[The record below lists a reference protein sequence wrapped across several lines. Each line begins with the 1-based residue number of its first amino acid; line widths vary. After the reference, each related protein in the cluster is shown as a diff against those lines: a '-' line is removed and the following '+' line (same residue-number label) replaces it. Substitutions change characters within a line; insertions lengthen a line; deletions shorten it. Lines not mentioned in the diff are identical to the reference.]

1 MSIKNGW
8 WLTCLLLLVFCGCT
22 DDVEAPTSPQ
32 SKQEVHTVAVIM
44 PMSHGLD
51 KHWKRTLSFL
61 NRNMDIAFKG
71 QEKAIKLRYELY
83 DEDKEDMSRLADTL
97 AQRKDIE
104 AVVGCLYSDH
114 AAEMITKLADAE
126 KTFLTVSTS
135 ADLTRG
141 NTQHGYLWSMVET
154 DITQCEVLLSKAL
167 DYGAKRVSLLTLE
180 NNSYSQTFVD
190 WFSFQAG
197 ELGLEVTGIHLYNEQ
212 NVTEVSQR
220 ACDEETDYIICVPAT
235 VEEVQWM
242 CEAFQKYD
250 ATHPFSPKKLFGD
263 TAYGS
268 DVINKYAKYVE
279 GIEGVTFGADPE
291 SGFEVSYKTFF
302 RDELSLG
309 ESQIY
314 DACMMLYY
322 GFWYQLIH
330 ANQSLSLKES
340 LRAVVDGR
348 DNNHYG
354 WMGEDMRFVIE
365 SFAKGGHPNITGA
378 SGSLD
383 FDKDVYTSVLE
394 STYANF
400 MVYNGRYVTLGYNK
414 SNGGR
419 RSDKTL
425 AGWNWKKNQ
434 IQDFSD
440 ETDIRYPALQDKWAL
455 LVASSKDWKNYRHQ
469 ADILSVYQMIRER
482 GYPDD
487 HIILIMEDD
496 LAQNPKN
503 PFKGEVKTDLAES
516 NLYQNFDIDYKMS
529 DLTPTDIMNILSGK
543 KTSRTPIVIESTD
556 KDNILI
562 FWSGH
567 GTQAELCWG
576 DEFMGVRKEMVSN
589 TLRQMAK
596 EKKYRKLLCLIE
608 ACYSGSIVKDIQIPG
623 ALFITAANDKETSKA
638 DNFSNQLGVW
648 MTNRFTYGLRE
659 QLETDMSV
667 PLRDL
672 YYRLFINT
680 IGSHVMVYNTANFGN
695 IHMNNI
701 SEFFLY

>member
-8 WLTCLLLLVFCGCT
+8 WLTCLLLLAFCGCA
-22 DDVEAPTSPQ
+22 DDIEAPTSPQ

-83 DEDKEDMSRLADTL
+83 DENKEDMSRLADSL
-97 AQRKDIE
+97 AKRKDIE

-235 VEEVQWM
+235 VEEVQWI

-279 GIEGVTFGADPE
+279 GIEGVTFGGDPE

-440 ETDIRYPALQDKWAL
+440 EIDIRYPVLQDKWAL

-589 TLRQMAK
+589 TLKQMAK
-596 EKKYRKLLCLIE
+596 EKKYRKMLFLIE

>member
-8 WLTCLLLLVFCGCT
+8 WLTCLLLLAFCGCA
-22 DDVEAPTSPQ
+22 DDIEAPTSLQ

-83 DEDKEDMSRLADTL
+83 DEDKEDMSRLADSL
-97 AQRKDIE
+97 AKRKDIE

-235 VEEVQWM
+235 VEEVQWI

-365 SFAKGGHPNITGA
+365 SFANGGHPNITGA

-419 RSDKTL
+419 RSDRTL

-440 ETDIRYPALQDKWAL
+440 ETDIRYPVLQDKWAL

-543 KTSRTPIVIESTD
+543 KNSRTPIVIESTD

-576 DEFMGVRKEMVSN
+576 DEFMGVRKDMIGN

-596 EKKYRKLLCLIE
+596 EKKYRKMLCLIE

>member
-8 WLTCLLLLVFCGCT
+8 WLTCLLLLAFCGCA
-22 DDVEAPTSPQ
+22 DDIEAPTSPQ

-83 DEDKEDMSRLADTL
+83 DEDKEDMSRLADSL
-97 AQRKDIE
+97 AKRKDIE

-126 KTFLTVSTS
+126 KNFLTVSTS

-235 VEEVQWM
+235 VEEVQWI

-365 SFAKGGHPNITGA
+365 SFANGGHPNITGA

-400 MVYNGRYVTLGYNK
+400 MVYNGRYVTLGYYK

-440 ETDIRYPALQDKWAL
+440 EIDIRYPVLQDKWAL

-589 TLRQMAK
+589 TLKQMAK
-596 EKKYRKLLCLIE
+596 EKKYRKMLFLIE

>member
-8 WLTCLLLLVFCGCT
+8 WLTCLLLLAFCGCA
-22 DDVEAPTSPQ
+22 DDIEAPTSPQ

-83 DEDKEDMSRLADTL
+83 DEDKEDMSRLADSL
-97 AQRKDIE
+97 AKRKDIE

-235 VEEVQWM
+235 VEEVQWI

-440 ETDIRYPALQDKWAL
+440 ETDIRYPVLQDKWAL

-589 TLRQMAK
+589 TLKQMAK
-596 EKKYRKLLCLIE
+596 EKKYRKMLFLIE

>member
-8 WLTCLLLLVFCGCT
+8 WLTCLLLLAFCGCA
-22 DDVEAPTSPQ
+22 DDIEAPTSPQ

-83 DEDKEDMSRLADTL
+83 DENKEDMSRLADSL
-97 AQRKDIE
+97 AKRKDIE

-235 VEEVQWM
+235 VEEVQWI

-279 GIEGVTFGADPE
+279 GIEGVTFGGDPE

-340 LRAVVDGR
+340 LRAVVDER

-440 ETDIRYPALQDKWAL
+440 EIDIRYPVLQDKWAL

-503 PFKGEVKTDLAES
+503 PFKGEVKTDLAEA

-529 DLTPTDIMNILSGK
+529 DLAPTDIMNILSGK

-589 TLRQMAK
+589 TLKQMAK
-596 EKKYRKLLCLIE
+596 EKKYRKMLFLIE

-701 SEFFLY
+701 SEFFLC

>member
-8 WLTCLLLLVFCGCT
+8 WLTCLLLLAFCGCA
-22 DDVEAPTSPQ
+22 DDIEAPTSPQ

-83 DEDKEDMSRLADTL
+83 DENKEDMSRLADSL
-97 AQRKDIE
+97 AKRKDIE

-235 VEEVQWM
+235 VEEVQWI

-365 SFAKGGHPNITGA
+365 SFANGRHPNITGA

-383 FDKDVYTSVLE
+383 FDQDVYTSVLE

-419 RSDKTL
+419 RSDRTL

-543 KTSRTPIVIESTD
+543 KNSRTPIVIESTD

-576 DEFMGVRKEMVSN
+576 DEFMGVRKDMIGN

-596 EKKYRKLLCLIE
+596 EKKYRKMLFLIE

>member
-8 WLTCLLLLVFCGCT
+8 WLTCLLLLAFCGCA
-22 DDVEAPTSPQ
+22 DDIEAPTSPQ

-83 DEDKEDMSRLADTL
+83 DEDKEDMSRLADSL
-97 AQRKDIE
+97 AKRKDIE

-235 VEEVQWM
+235 VEEVQWI

-365 SFAKGGHPNITGA
+365 SFANGGHPNITGA

-400 MVYNGRYVTLGYNK
+400 MVYNGRYVTLGYYK

-440 ETDIRYPALQDKWAL
+440 EIDIRYPVLQDKWAL

-589 TLRQMAK
+589 TLKQMAK
-596 EKKYRKLLCLIE
+596 EKKYRKMLFLIE

>member
-8 WLTCLLLLVFCGCT
+8 WLTCLLLLAFCGCA
-22 DDVEAPTSPQ
+22 DDIEAPTSLQ

-83 DEDKEDMSRLADTL
+83 DEDKEDMSRLADSL
-97 AQRKDIE
+97 AKRKDIE

-235 VEEVQWM
+235 VEEVQWI

-365 SFAKGGHPNITGA
+365 SFANGRHPNITGA

-383 FDKDVYTSVLE
+383 FDQDVYTSVLE

-440 ETDIRYPALQDKWAL
+440 ETDIRYPVLQDKWAL

-589 TLRQMAK
+589 TLKQMAK
-596 EKKYRKLLCLIE
+596 EKKYRKMLFLIE

>member
-8 WLTCLLLLVFCGCT
+8 WLTCLLLLAFCGCA
-22 DDVEAPTSPQ
+22 DDIEAPTSPQ

-83 DEDKEDMSRLADTL
+83 DEDKEDMSRLADSL
-97 AQRKDIE
+97 AKRKDIE

-126 KTFLTVSTS
+126 KNFLTVSTS

-235 VEEVQWM
+235 VEEVQWI

-365 SFAKGGHPNITGA
+365 SFAKGGHPNITGT

-400 MVYNGRYVTLGYNK
+400 MVYNGRYVTLGYYK

-440 ETDIRYPALQDKWAL
+440 ETDIRYPVLQDKWAL

-487 HIILIMEDD
+487 YIILIMEDD

-543 KTSRTPIVIESTD
+543 KTSRTPIIIESTD

-576 DEFMGVRKEMVSN
+576 DEFMGVRKDMIGN

-596 EKKYRKLLCLIE
+596 EKKYRKMLCLIE

>member
-8 WLTCLLLLVFCGCT
+8 WLTCLLLLAFCGCA
-22 DDVEAPTSPQ
+22 DDIEAPTSPQ

-71 QEKAIKLRYELY
+71 EEKAIKLRYELY
-83 DEDKEDMSRLADTL
+83 DEDKEDMSRLADSL
-97 AQRKDIE
+97 AKRKDIE

-126 KTFLTVSTS
+126 KHFLTVSTS

-235 VEEVQWM
+235 VEEVQWI

-365 SFAKGGHPNITGA
+365 SFANGGHPNITGA

-400 MVYNGRYVTLGYNK
+400 MVYNGRYVTLGYYK

-440 ETDIRYPALQDKWAL
+440 ETDIRYPVLQDKWAL

-469 ADILSVYQMIRER
+469 ADILSVYQMVRER

-589 TLRQMAK
+589 TLKQMAK
-596 EKKYRKLLCLIE
+596 EKKYRKMLFLIE

>member
-8 WLTCLLLLVFCGCT
+8 WLTCLLLLAFCGCA
-22 DDVEAPTSPQ
+22 DDIEAPTSPQ

-83 DEDKEDMSRLADTL
+83 DEDKEDMSRLADSL
-97 AQRKDIE
+97 AKRKDIE

-141 NTQHGYLWSMVET
+141 STQHGYLWSMVET

-197 ELGLEVTGIHLYNEQ
+197 ELGFEVTGIHLYNEQ

-235 VEEVQWM
+235 VEEVQWI

-440 ETDIRYPALQDKWAL
+440 GTDIRYPVLQDKWAL

-543 KTSRTPIVIESTD
+543 KNSRTPIVIESTD

-576 DEFMGVRKEMVSN
+576 DEFMGVRKDMIGN

-596 EKKYRKLLCLIE
+596 EKKYRKMLCLIE

-695 IHMNNI
+695 IHTNNI
-701 SEFFLY
+701 TILR

>member
-8 WLTCLLLLVFCGCT
+8 WLTCLLLLAFCGCA
-22 DDVEAPTSPQ
+22 DDIEAPTSLQ

-83 DEDKEDMSRLADTL
+83 DENKEDMSRLADSL
-97 AQRKDIE
+97 AKRKDIE

-235 VEEVQWM
+235 VEEVQWI

-365 SFAKGGHPNITGA
+365 SFANGGHPNITGA

-400 MVYNGRYVTLGYNK
+400 MVYNGRYVTLGYYK

-440 ETDIRYPALQDKWAL
+440 EIDIRYPVLQDKWAL

-543 KTSRTPIVIESTD
+543 KNSRTPIVIESTD

-576 DEFMGVRKEMVSN
+576 DEFMGVRKDMIGN

-596 EKKYRKLLCLIE
+596 EKKYRKMLFLIE

>member
-8 WLTCLLLLVFCGCT
+8 WLTCLLLLAFCGCA
-22 DDVEAPTSPQ
+22 DDIEAPTSPQ

-83 DEDKEDMSRLADTL
+83 DENKEDMSRLADSL
-97 AQRKDIE
+97 AKRKDIE

-235 VEEVQWM
+235 VEEVQWI

-365 SFAKGGHPNITGA
+365 SFANGRHPNITGA

-383 FDKDVYTSVLE
+383 FDQDVYTSVLE

-419 RSDKTL
+419 RSDRTL

-543 KTSRTPIVIESTD
+543 KNSRTPIVIESTD

-576 DEFMGVRKEMVSN
+576 DEFMGVRKDMIGN

-596 EKKYRKLLCLIE
+596 EKKYRKMLFLIE
-608 ACYSGSIVKDIQIPG
+608 ACYSGSIVKDILIPG

-648 MTNRFTYGLRE
+648 MINRFTYGLRE

>member
-8 WLTCLLLLVFCGCT
+8 WLTCLLLLAFCGCA
-22 DDVEAPTSPQ
+22 DDIEAPTSPQ

-61 NRNMDIAFKG
+61 KSNMDIAFKG

-83 DEDKEDMSRLADTL
+83 DEDKEDMSRLADSL
-97 AQRKDIE
+97 AKRKDIE

-235 VEEVQWM
+235 VEEVQWI

-365 SFAKGGHPNITGA
+365 SFANGGHPNITGA

-400 MVYNGRYVTLGYNK
+400 MVYNGRYVTLGYYK

-440 ETDIRYPALQDKWAL
+440 EIDIRYPVLQDKWAL

-589 TLRQMAK
+589 TLKQMAK
-596 EKKYRKLLCLIE
+596 EKKYRKMLFLIE

>member
-8 WLTCLLLLVFCGCT
+8 WRTCLLLLAFCGCA
-22 DDVEAPTSPQ
+22 DDIEAPTSLQ

-83 DEDKEDMSRLADTL
+83 DEDKEDMSRLADSL
-97 AQRKDIE
+97 AKRKDIE

-235 VEEVQWM
+235 VEEVQWI

-365 SFAKGGHPNITGA
+365 SFANGGHPNITGA

-400 MVYNGRYVTLGYNK
+400 MVYNGRYVTLGYYK

-440 ETDIRYPALQDKWAL
+440 ETDIRYPVLQDKWAL

-589 TLRQMAK
+589 TLKQMAK
-596 EKKYRKLLCLIE
+596 EKKYRKMLFLIE

>member
-8 WLTCLLLLVFCGCT
+8 WLTCLLLLAFCGCA
-22 DDVEAPTSPQ
+22 DDIEAPTSPQ
-32 SKQEVHTVAVIM
+32 SKQEVHTIAVIM

-83 DEDKEDMSRLADTL
+83 DENKEDMSRLADSL
-97 AQRKDIE
+97 AKRKDIE

-235 VEEVQWM
+235 VEEVQWI

-279 GIEGVTFGADPE
+279 GIEGVTFGGDPE

-365 SFAKGGHPNITGA
+365 SFANGGHPNITGA

-400 MVYNGRYVTLGYNK
+400 MVYNGRYVTLGYYK

-440 ETDIRYPALQDKWAL
+440 ETDIRYPVLQDKWAL

-589 TLRQMAK
+589 TLKQMAK
-596 EKKYRKLLCLIE
+596 EKKYRKMLFLIE

>member
-8 WLTCLLLLVFCGCT
+8 WLTCLLLLAFCGCA
-22 DDVEAPTSPQ
+22 DDIEAPTSPQ

-83 DEDKEDMSRLADTL
+83 DEDKEDMSRLADSL
-97 AQRKDIE
+97 AKRKDIE

-114 AAEMITKLADAE
+114 AVEMITKLADAE

-235 VEEVQWM
+235 VEEVQWI

-365 SFAKGGHPNITGA
+365 SFANGRHPNITGA

-383 FDKDVYTSVLE
+383 FDQDVYTSVLE

-419 RSDKTL
+419 RSDRTL

-543 KTSRTPIVIESTD
+543 KNSRTPIVIESTD

-576 DEFMGVRKEMVSN
+576 DEFMGVRKDMIGN

-596 EKKYRKLLCLIE
+596 EKKYRKMLFLIE
-608 ACYSGSIVKDIQIPG
+608 ACYSGSIVKDILIPG

-695 IHMNNI
+695 IHTNNI

>member
-8 WLTCLLLLVFCGCT
+8 WLTCLLLLAFCGCA
-22 DDVEAPTSPQ
+22 DDIEAPTSPQ

-83 DEDKEDMSRLADTL
+83 DENKEDMSRLADSL
-97 AQRKDIE
+97 AKRKDIE

-235 VEEVQWM
+235 VEEVQWI

-279 GIEGVTFGADPE
+279 GIEGVTFGGDPE

-400 MVYNGRYVTLGYNK
+400 MVYNGRYVTLGYYK

-440 ETDIRYPALQDKWAL
+440 EIDIRYPVLQDKWAL

-469 ADILSVYQMIRER
+469 ADILSVYQMFRER

-589 TLRQMAK
+589 TLKQMAK
-596 EKKYRKLLCLIE
+596 EKKYRKMLFLIE

>member
-8 WLTCLLLLVFCGCT
+8 WLTCLLLLAFCGCA
-22 DDVEAPTSPQ
+22 DDIEAPTSLQ

-83 DEDKEDMSRLADTL
+83 DEDKEDMSRLADSL
-97 AQRKDIE
+97 AKRKDIE

-235 VEEVQWM
+235 VEEVQWI

-365 SFAKGGHPNITGA
+365 SFANGGHPNITGA

-400 MVYNGRYVTLGYNK
+400 MVYNGRYVTLGYYK

-440 ETDIRYPALQDKWAL
+440 ETDIRYPVLQDKWAL

-543 KTSRTPIVIESTD
+543 KNSRTPIVIESTD

-576 DEFMGVRKEMVSN
+576 DEFMGVRKDMIGN

-596 EKKYRKLLCLIE
+596 EKKYRKMLCLIE

>member
-8 WLTCLLLLVFCGCT
+8 WLTCLLLLAFCGCA
-22 DDVEAPTSPQ
+22 DDIEAPTSLQ

-83 DEDKEDMSRLADTL
+83 DEDKEDMSRLADSL
-97 AQRKDIE
+97 AKRKDIE

-235 VEEVQWM
+235 VEEVQWI

-365 SFAKGGHPNITGA
+365 SFANGGHPNITGA

-400 MVYNGRYVTLGYNK
+400 MVYNGRYVTLGYYK

-440 ETDIRYPALQDKWAL
+440 ETDIRYPVLQDKWAL

-543 KTSRTPIVIESTD
+543 KNSRTPIVIESTD

-576 DEFMGVRKEMVSN
+576 DEFMGVRKDMIGN

-596 EKKYRKLLCLIE
+596 EKKYQKMLCLIE

>member
-8 WLTCLLLLVFCGCT
+8 WLTCLLLLAFCGCA
-22 DDVEAPTSPQ
+22 DDIEAPTSPQ

-71 QEKAIKLRYELY
+71 EEKAIKLRYELY
-83 DEDKEDMSRLADTL
+83 DEDKEDMSRLADSL
-97 AQRKDIE
+97 AKRKDIE

-114 AAEMITKLADAE
+114 AVEMITKLADAE

-235 VEEVQWM
+235 VEEVQWI

-365 SFAKGGHPNITGA
+365 SFANGGHPNITGA

-400 MVYNGRYVTLGYNK
+400 MVYNGRYVTLGYYK

-440 ETDIRYPALQDKWAL
+440 ETDIRYPVLQDKWAL

-589 TLRQMAK
+589 TLKQMAK
-596 EKKYRKLLCLIE
+596 EKKYRKMLFLIE

>member
-8 WLTCLLLLVFCGCT
+8 WLTCLLLLAFCGCA
-22 DDVEAPTSPQ
+22 DDIEAPTSPQ

-83 DEDKEDMSRLADTL
+83 DEDKEDMSRLADSL
-97 AQRKDIE
+97 AKRKDIE

-114 AAEMITKLADAE
+114 AVEMITKLADAE

-235 VEEVQWM
+235 VEEVQWI

-365 SFAKGGHPNITGA
+365 SFANGRHPNITGA

-383 FDKDVYTSVLE
+383 FDQDVYTSVLE

-469 ADILSVYQMIRER
+469 ADILSVYQMFRER

-589 TLRQMAK
+589 TLKQMAK
-596 EKKYRKLLCLIE
+596 EKKYRKMLFLIE

>member
-8 WLTCLLLLVFCGCT
+8 WLTCLLLLAFCGCA
-22 DDVEAPTSPQ
+22 DDIEAPTSLQ

-83 DEDKEDMSRLADTL
+83 DEDKEDMSRLADSL
-97 AQRKDIE
+97 AKRKDIE

-235 VEEVQWM
+235 VEEVQWI

-400 MVYNGRYVTLGYNK
+400 MVYNGRYVTLGYYK

-440 ETDIRYPALQDKWAL
+440 ETDIRYPVLQDKWAL

-589 TLRQMAK
+589 TLKQMAK
-596 EKKYRKLLCLIE
+596 EKKYRKMLCLIE

-695 IHMNNI
+695 IHTNNI

>member
-8 WLTCLLLLVFCGCT
+8 WLTCLLLLAFCGCA
-22 DDVEAPTSPQ
+22 DDIEAPTSPQ

-83 DEDKEDMSRLADTL
+83 DEDKEDMSRLADSL
-97 AQRKDIE
+97 AKRKDIE

-114 AAEMITKLADAE
+114 AVEMITKLADAE

-235 VEEVQWM
+235 VEEVQWI

-365 SFAKGGHPNITGA
+365 SFANGRHPNITGA

-383 FDKDVYTSVLE
+383 FDQDVYTSVLE

-419 RSDKTL
+419 RSDRTL

-440 ETDIRYPALQDKWAL
+440 ETDIHYPALQDKWAL

-543 KTSRTPIVIESTD
+543 KNSRTPIVIESTD

-576 DEFMGVRKEMVSN
+576 DDFMGVRKDMIGN

-596 EKKYRKLLCLIE
+596 EKKYRKMLFLIE
-608 ACYSGSIVKDIQIPG
+608 ACYSGSIVKDILIPG

>member
-8 WLTCLLLLVFCGCT
+8 WLTCLLLLAFCGCA
-22 DDVEAPTSPQ
+22 DDIEAPTSPQ

-83 DEDKEDMSRLADTL
+83 DENKEDMSRLADSL
-97 AQRKDIE
+97 AKRKDIE

-235 VEEVQWM
+235 VEEVQWI

-279 GIEGVTFGADPE
+279 GIEGVTFGGDPE

-400 MVYNGRYVTLGYNK
+400 MVYNGRYVTLGYYK

-440 ETDIRYPALQDKWAL
+440 EIDIRYPVLQDKWAL

-589 TLRQMAK
+589 TLKQMAK
-596 EKKYRKLLCLIE
+596 EKKYRKMLFLIE

>member
-8 WLTCLLLLVFCGCT
+8 WLTCLLLLAFCGCA
-22 DDVEAPTSPQ
+22 DDIEAPTFPQ

-61 NRNMDIAFKG
+61 NRNMDIAFKE

-83 DEDKEDMSRLADTL
+83 DEDKEDMSRLADSL
-97 AQRKDIE
+97 AKRKDIE

-220 ACDEETDYIICVPAT
+220 ACNEETDYIICVPAT
-235 VEEVQWM
+235 VEEVLWI

-268 DVINKYAKYVE
+268 DVINKYAKDLE

-400 MVYNGRYVTLGYNK
+400 MVYNGRYVTLGYYK

-440 ETDIRYPALQDKWAL
+440 ETDIRYPVLQDKWAL

-589 TLRQMAK
+589 TLKQMAK
-596 EKKYRKLLCLIE
+596 EKKYRKMLFLIE

>member
-8 WLTCLLLLVFCGCT
+8 WLTCLLLLAFCGCA
-22 DDVEAPTSPQ
+22 DDIEAPTSLQ

-83 DEDKEDMSRLADTL
+83 DEDKEDMSRLADSL
-97 AQRKDIE
+97 AKRKDIE

-235 VEEVQWM
+235 VEEVQWI

-365 SFAKGGHPNITGA
+365 SFANGRHPNITGA

-400 MVYNGRYVTLGYNK
+400 MVYNGRYVTLGYYK

-440 ETDIRYPALQDKWAL
+440 ETDIRYPVLQDKWAL

-543 KTSRTPIVIESTD
+543 KNSRTPIVIESTD

-576 DEFMGVRKEMVSN
+576 DEFMGVRKDMIGN

-596 EKKYRKLLCLIE
+596 EKKYQKMLCLIE

>member
-8 WLTCLLLLVFCGCT
+8 WLTCLLLLAFCGCA
-22 DDVEAPTSPQ
+22 DDIEAPTSPQ

-83 DEDKEDMSRLADTL
+83 DENKEDMSRLADSL
-97 AQRKDIE
+97 AKRKDIE

-235 VEEVQWM
+235 VEEVQWI

-365 SFAKGGHPNITGA
+365 SFANGGHPNITGA

-400 MVYNGRYVTLGYNK
+400 MVYNGRYVTLGYYK

-440 ETDIRYPALQDKWAL
+440 EIDIRYPVLQDKWAL

-482 GYPDD
+482 GSPDD

-589 TLRQMAK
+589 TLKQMAK
-596 EKKYRKLLCLIE
+596 EKKYRKMLFLIE

-695 IHMNNI
+695 IHTNNI

>member
-8 WLTCLLLLVFCGCT
+8 WLTCLLLLAFCGCA
-22 DDVEAPTSPQ
+22 DDIEAPTSPQ

-83 DEDKEDMSRLADTL
+83 DEDKEDMSRLADSL
-97 AQRKDIE
+97 AKRKDIE

-126 KTFLTVSTS
+126 KNFLTVSTS

-235 VEEVQWM
+235 VEEVQWI

-400 MVYNGRYVTLGYNK
+400 MVYNGRYVTLGYYK

-440 ETDIRYPALQDKWAL
+440 ETDIRYPVLQDKWAL

-589 TLRQMAK
+589 TLKQMAK
-596 EKKYRKLLCLIE
+596 EKKYRKMLFLIE

>member
-8 WLTCLLLLVFCGCT
+8 WLTCLLLLAFCGCA
-22 DDVEAPTSPQ
+22 DDIEAPTSPQ

-83 DEDKEDMSRLADTL
+83 DEDKEDMSRLADSL
-97 AQRKDIE
+97 AKRKDIE

-114 AAEMITKLADAE
+114 AVEMITKLADAE

-235 VEEVQWM
+235 VEEVQWI

-279 GIEGVTFGADPE
+279 GIEGATFGADPE

-365 SFAKGGHPNITGA
+365 SFANGGHPNITGA

-400 MVYNGRYVTLGYNK
+400 MVYNGRYVTLGYYK

-440 ETDIRYPALQDKWAL
+440 ETDIRYPVLQDKWAL

-589 TLRQMAK
+589 TLKQMAK
-596 EKKYRKLLCLIE
+596 EKKYRKMLFLIE

-695 IHMNNI
+695 IHTNNI

>member
-8 WLTCLLLLVFCGCT
+8 WLTCLLLLAFCGCA
-22 DDVEAPTSPQ
+22 DDIEAPTSPQ

-83 DEDKEDMSRLADTL
+83 DENKEDMSRLADSL
-97 AQRKDIE
+97 AKRKDIE

-235 VEEVQWM
+235 VEEVQWI

-365 SFAKGGHPNITGA
+365 SFANGRHPNITGA

-383 FDKDVYTSVLE
+383 FDQDVYTSVLE

-419 RSDKTL
+419 RSDRTL

-543 KTSRTPIVIESTD
+543 KNSRTPIVIESTD

-576 DEFMGVRKEMVSN
+576 DEFMGVRKDMIGN

-596 EKKYRKLLCLIE
+596 EKKYRKMLFLIE
-608 ACYSGSIVKDIQIPG
+608 ACYSGSIVKDILIPG

>member
-8 WLTCLLLLVFCGCT
+8 WLTCLLLLAFCGCA
-22 DDVEAPTSPQ
+22 DDIEAPTSPQ

-83 DEDKEDMSRLADTL
+83 DEDKEDMSRLADSL
-97 AQRKDIE
+97 AKRKDIE

-114 AAEMITKLADAE
+114 AVEMITKLADAE

-235 VEEVQWM
+235 VEEVQWI

-365 SFAKGGHPNITGA
+365 SFANGRHPNITGA

-383 FDKDVYTSVLE
+383 FDQDVYTSVLE

-419 RSDKTL
+419 RSDRTL

-543 KTSRTPIVIESTD
+543 KNSRTPIVIESTD

-576 DEFMGVRKEMVSN
+576 DEFMGVRKDMIGN

-596 EKKYRKLLCLIE
+596 EKKYRKMLFLIE
-608 ACYSGSIVKDIQIPG
+608 ACYSGSIVKDILIPG

>member
-8 WLTCLLLLVFCGCT
+8 WLTCLLLLAFCGCA
-22 DDVEAPTSPQ
+22 DDIEAPTSLQ

-83 DEDKEDMSRLADTL
+83 DEDKEDMSRLADSL
-97 AQRKDIE
+97 AKRKDIE

-235 VEEVQWM
+235 VEEVQWI

-365 SFAKGGHPNITGA
+365 SFANGGHPNITGA

-400 MVYNGRYVTLGYNK
+400 MVYNGRYVTFGYYK

-440 ETDIRYPALQDKWAL
+440 ETDIRYPVLQDKWAL

-589 TLRQMAK
+589 TLKQMAK
-596 EKKYRKLLCLIE
+596 EKKYRKMLFLIE

>member
-8 WLTCLLLLVFCGCT
+8 WLTCLLLLAFCGCA
-22 DDVEAPTSPQ
+22 DDIEAPTSLQ

-83 DEDKEDMSRLADTL
+83 DEDKEDMSRLADSL
-97 AQRKDIE
+97 AKRKDIE

-235 VEEVQWM
+235 VEEVQWI

-365 SFAKGGHPNITGA
+365 SFANGGHPNITGA

-400 MVYNGRYVTLGYNK
+400 MVYNGRYVTLGYYK

-440 ETDIRYPALQDKWAL
+440 ETDIRYPVLQDKWAL

-589 TLRQMAK
+589 TLKQMAK
-596 EKKYRKLLCLIE
+596 EKKYRKMLFLIE

-695 IHMNNI
+695 IHTNNI

>member
-8 WLTCLLLLVFCGCT
+8 WLTCLLLLAFCGCA
-22 DDVEAPTSPQ
+22 DDIEAPTSPQ

-83 DEDKEDMSRLADTL
+83 DEDKEDMSRLADSL
-97 AQRKDIE
+97 AKRKDIE

-114 AAEMITKLADAE
+114 AVEMITKLADAE

-235 VEEVQWM
+235 VEEVQWI

-365 SFAKGGHPNITGA
+365 SFANGRHPNITGA

-383 FDKDVYTSVLE
+383 FDQDVYTSVLE

-419 RSDKTL
+419 RSDRTL

-543 KTSRTPIVIESTD
+543 KNSRTPIVIESTD

-576 DEFMGVRKEMVSN
+576 DEFMGVRKDMIGN

-596 EKKYRKLLCLIE
+596 EKKYRKMLFLIE
-608 ACYSGSIVKDIQIPG
+608 ACYSGSIVKDILIPG
-623 ALFITAANDKETSKA
+623 ALFITAANDKDTSKA

>member
-8 WLTCLLLLVFCGCT
+8 WLTCLLLLAFCGCA
-22 DDVEAPTSPQ
+22 DDIEAPTSPQ

-71 QEKAIKLRYELY
+71 EEKAIKLRYELY
-83 DEDKEDMSRLADTL
+83 DEDKEDMSRLADSL
-97 AQRKDIE
+97 AKRKDIE

-197 ELGLEVTGIHLYNEQ
+197 ELGLKVTGIHLYNEQ

-235 VEEVQWM
+235 VEEVQWI

-354 WMGEDMRFVIE
+354 WMGEDMRFAIE
-365 SFAKGGHPNITGA
+365 SFANGGHPNITGA

-400 MVYNGRYVTLGYNK
+400 MVYNGRYVTLGYYK

-440 ETDIRYPALQDKWAL
+440 ETDIRYPVLQDKWAL

-589 TLRQMAK
+589 TLKQMAK
-596 EKKYRKLLCLIE
+596 EKKYRKMLFLIE

>member
-8 WLTCLLLLVFCGCT
+8 WLTCLLLLAFCGCA
-22 DDVEAPTSPQ
+22 DDIEAPTSPQ

-71 QEKAIKLRYELY
+71 QEKAIKLRYKLY
-83 DEDKEDMSRLADTL
+83 DEDKEDMSRLADSL
-97 AQRKDIE
+97 AKRKDIE

-126 KTFLTVSTS
+126 KNFLTVSTS

-235 VEEVQWM
+235 VEEVQWI

-365 SFAKGGHPNITGA
+365 SFAKGGHPNITGT

-400 MVYNGRYVTLGYNK
+400 MVYNGRYVTLGYYK

-440 ETDIRYPALQDKWAL
+440 ETDIRYPVLQDKWAL

-487 HIILIMEDD
+487 YIILIMEDD

-543 KTSRTPIVIESTD
+543 KTSRTPIIIESTD

-576 DEFMGVRKEMVSN
+576 DEFMGVRKDMIGN

-596 EKKYRKLLCLIE
+596 EKKYRKMLCLIE

>member
-8 WLTCLLLLVFCGCT
+8 WLTCLLLLAFCGCA
-22 DDVEAPTSPQ
+22 DDIEAPTSPQ

-71 QEKAIKLRYELY
+71 EEKAIKLRYELY
-83 DEDKEDMSRLADTL
+83 DEDKEDMSRLADSL
-97 AQRKDIE
+97 AKRKDIE

-235 VEEVQWM
+235 VEEVQWI

-365 SFAKGGHPNITGA
+365 SFSKGGHPNITGA

-400 MVYNGRYVTLGYNK
+400 MVYNGRYVTLGYYK
-414 SNGGR
+414 SNGSR

-440 ETDIRYPALQDKWAL
+440 ETDIRYPVLQDKWAL

-589 TLRQMAK
+589 TLKQMAK
-596 EKKYRKLLCLIE
+596 EKKYRKMLFLIE

>member
-8 WLTCLLLLVFCGCT
+8 WLTCLLLLAFCGCA
-22 DDVEAPTSPQ
+22 DDIEAPTSPQ

-71 QEKAIKLRYELY
+71 EEKAIKLRYELY
-83 DEDKEDMSRLADTL
+83 DEDKEDMSRLADSL
-97 AQRKDIE
+97 AKRKDIE

-135 ADLTRG
+135 ADLTRS

-235 VEEVQWM
+235 VEEVQWI

-440 ETDIRYPALQDKWAL
+440 ETDIRYPVLQDKWAL

-589 TLRQMAK
+589 TLKQMAK
-596 EKKYRKLLCLIE
+596 EKKYRKMLFLIE